1 LRGREG
7 LRPPF
12 FASGEAISL
21 GDNRRVTSEIA
32 VRRVPVE
39 VTLLLRQQ
47 VLRPHETLDQ
57 LRLAGD
63 DDPDTA
69 HFAAF
74 DAGGL
79 VVGTA
84 SVRREAPPWSQ
95 AETGAWRLRGMAT
108 AESRRGDGIGTEVMH
123 AVVKHVA
130 DHGGGLL
137 WCNARLPALSFYQRA
152 GFASR
157 GEAWDEAHIGPHI
170 AMQRGV
176 S

>member
-1 LRGREG
+1 M
-7 LRPPF
+7 
-12 FASGEAISL
+12 
-21 GDNRRVTSEIA
+21 
-32 VRRVPVE
+32 RRVPVE
-39 VTLLLRQQ
+39 VTLPLRQQ

-57 LRLAGD
+57 LRLTGD
-63 DDPDTA
+63 DDPDA
-69 HFAAF
+69 GHFAAF

-84 SVRREAPPWSQ
+84 SVRREAPPWAP

-108 AESRRGDGIGTEVMH
+108 AELRRGGGIGSAVLH

-137 WCNARLPALSFYQRA
+137 WCNARLPALAFYQRA
-152 GFASR
+152 GFAIR
-157 GEAWDEAHIGPHI
+157 GEPWDEPQIGPHI
-170 AMQRGV
+170 AMQRMV